1 MSDTR
6 TPQEAAASATAARLQ
21 AGDDRMTAL
30 EASLVDLRNTFEA
43 YAESNAAGI
52 QQLSRQMQANTEV
65 TQSIKD
71 IVDTGKALFKLGG
84 WVGSFVRWFMPVAAF
99 AVAAWAIFFGK
110 KLP

>member
-1 MSDTR
+1 MSELR
-6 TPQEAAASATAARLQ
+6 TPQDAATKATADRLQ

-30 EASLVDLRNTFEA
+30 EASLDSLREMVEA
-43 YAESNAAGI
+43 IAEANAASL

-84 WVGSFVRWFMPVAAF
+84 WIGGFVRWATPV
-99 AVAAWAIFFGK
+99 AVAAVAVWAFMSGK